1 MFKFAKQKRVLWP
14 VWISEPA
21 DDGSG
26 STDDKQIKVLFELMT
41 RSEARNV
48 EADLDK
54 ANDVLPAKIKAW
66 EGIVDDCGEPVPFS
80 PGNLAA
86 ILDVPYIERALA
98 IGLIQAS
105 NGAPAKNLKAGS
117 DG

>member
-14 VWISEPA
+14 VWISEPC

-26 STDDKQIKVLFELMT
+26 NTEDREIKILFELMT
-41 RSEARNV
+41 RSEAREV

-54 ANDVLPAKIKAW
+54 ANDVLPAKIKGW
-66 EGIVDDCGEPVPFS
+66 EGIVNEKGDPVPFQ
-80 PGNLAA
+80 PDNLAA
-86 ILDVPYIERALA
+86 LLDVPYIERALA

-105 NGAPAKNLKAGS
+105 NGAPGKNLKAGS
-117 DG
+117 GG